1 MRKLGLWTALVT
13 ILFVLTACGAGSPA
27 SSGFG
32 GGGTSNSGF
41 RLSGNRN
48 TPLTSEAKLA
58 LGTIKLEG
66 TAQAVDAKMAAKLI
80 PLWQL
85 MDQLKTSSSSAPQE
99 VSAVED
105 QIKSTM
111 APDQLNTINGMKLTQ
126 ADIFTAFQAQAQTG
140 GSGAATAAGAGGTN
154 RGNRAG
160 GGGFVF
166 AGGGPPGGGGFG
178 GGGFGGGGFGGGGAR
193 PNGAGGTGST
203 LQTSSLTAA
212 EAAQARE
219 NATSALVINQ
229 LVKLLETKLS
239 R

>member
-1 MRKLGLWTALVT
+1 MRKLGLWIALVT
-13 ILFVLTACGAGSPA
+13 IVFVLTACGAGSPA
-27 SSGFG
+27 SSGSG

-41 RLSGNRN
+41 RPSGNRN
-48 TPLTSEAKLA
+48 TPLTPEAKLA

-126 ADIFTAFQAQAQTG
+126 ADIFTAFQAQAG
-140 GSGAATAAGAGGTN
+140 GSGATTGAGPGGTN
-154 RGNRAG
+154 GGNRAG

-166 AGGGPPGGGGFG
+166 AGGGPGGGGFG

-203 LQTSSLTAA
+203 SQTSSQTTA

-219 NATSALVINQ
+219 NATAALVINQ